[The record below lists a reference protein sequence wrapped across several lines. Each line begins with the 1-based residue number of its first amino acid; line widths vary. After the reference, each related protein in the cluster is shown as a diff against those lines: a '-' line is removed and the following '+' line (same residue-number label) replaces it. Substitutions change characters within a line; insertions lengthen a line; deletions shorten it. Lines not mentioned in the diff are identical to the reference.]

1 MATILVI
8 DDDDDVRHVLRMVL
22 EGAGHIILE
31 AANGIAADH
40 FIASETVDLVVT
52 DILMPH
58 KEGLETIIDLRRAG
72 RVVPIIAISGGGRTG
87 MTEFLNVAERFGADR
102 TLKKPF
108 RRAELLRLVAELLE
122 T

>member
-40 FIASETVDLVVT
+40 FIATETFDLVVT